1 LTAPT
6 NGSYIVHLRSV
17 DQDGNV
23 VQEVNIANVS
33 LEGSP
38 GKGSAPVLDLTWPD
52 GVVQAGDEVPF
63 LASASDPDGDPVEV
77 WWDMDLSDGLGLD
90 GAGNSINWTYALGG
104 NTSVLCIASDGS
116 HLVVKEIPIHI
127 IEPEV
132 NRDPVANMTWS
143 RPRGLVVRFDASDG
157 SADPDGDR
165 LQYRFNFGDGNMTGW
180 RDDPVV
186 EHDYPWSGIFTASLK
201 VRDRRGGESDRS
213 FHDMELFEIPNR
225 APVLAIPDGV
235 EMIER
240 GSSFTLWLNGSHDPD
255 QDHLT
260 VIVSWG
266 DGSSETFVFDGTIDR
281 PMNHTYG
288 RDGRYTIDV
297 SVSDGTTN
305 ATSGELDVRVS
316 DGTDDGNFDPLLVIL
331 IVVVLVIIVA
341 LFAIIAISA
350 ILFTRSRRGKDEE

>member
-1 LTAPT
+1 
-6 NGSYIVHLRSV
+6 
-17 DQDGNV
+17 
-23 VQEVNIANVS
+23 
-33 LEGSP
+33 
-38 GKGSAPVLDLTWPD
+38 
-52 GVVQAGDEVPF
+52 
-63 LASASDPDGDPVEV
+63 
-77 WWDMDLSDGLGLD
+77 
-90 GAGNSINWTYALGG
+90 
-104 NTSVLCIASDGS
+104 
-116 HLVVKEIPIHI
+116 
-127 IEPEV
+127 
-132 NRDPVANMTWS
+132 
-143 RPRGLVVRFDASDG
+143 
-157 SADPDGDR
+157 
-165 LQYRFNFGDGNMTGW
+165 
-180 RDDPVV
+180 
-186 EHDYPWSGIFTASLK
+186 
-201 VRDRRGGESDRS
+201 
-213 FHDMELFEIPNR
+213 MELFEIPNR